1 MNAKGVDHLLTKL
14 DAYRDREV
22 EKALAKKDDAKVEAI
37 EDRIGAITC
46 LIDSMP
52 ETERTIPALLNTI
65 DSLFSDK
72 KNAVVLAT
80 IHKSKGLEA
89 DRVFW
94 LGRNECP
101 AKWARQDWQKQQE
114 VNLCYVAATRAKQAL
129 YTIEARQ

>member
-1 MNAKGVDHLLTKL
+1 MEPLQT
-14 DAYRDREV
+14 
-22 EKALAKKDDAKVEAI
+22 AI
-37 EDRIGAITC
+37 FN

-114 VNLCYVAATRAKQAL
+114 INLCYVAATRAKQAL
-129 YTIEARQ
+129 YTIEARA